1 MVISRNYSSS
11 SLPSS
16 REYKN
21 APELIE
27 ITPSGIVIELRL
39 EVLLPQHIRILLMIT
54 KSFVARMFSNHGV
67 PLKTDLSIWVMF
79 FEILTEVRL
88 EHSSKADEEIKV
100 TLSGI
105 LMEVSL

>member
-11 SLPSS
+11 LLPNRNHTIRNSD
-16 REYKN
+16 RTQVRGAVATTYKN
-21 APELIE
+21 
-27 ITPSGIVIELRL
+27 IVDDNKILRCEDVFKPWSTFKDRL
-39 EVLLPQHIRILLMIT
+39 VNMGN
-54 KSFVARMFSNHGV
+54 V
-67 PLKTDLSIWVMF
+67 

>member
-11 SLPSS
+11 LLPLS

-54 KSFVARMFSNHGV
+54 KSFVARIFSNHGV
-67 PLKTDLSIWVMF
+67 PLKTDLSIWVMNFDLGDTFNFESFGTPF
-79 FEILTEVRL
+79 F
-88 EHSSKADEEIKV
+88 
-100 TLSGI
+100 
-105 LMEVSL
+105 